1 MNSIIWI
8 MFDLQYYRELAKKEK
23 FENSLSNAFSRKNV
37 HNIVRRGKQ
46 EYDNFMENNSNEMC
60 F

>member
-1 MNSIIWI
+1 

-46 EYDNFMENNSNEMC
+46 EYDNFMEKNSNEIC